1 MKYIPQ
7 LIFIAIIGCISSKS
21 SKTSYHIGELPTIYK
36 VYKIDSINN
45 YYLVY
50 ARKGDSLYKIV
61 SKKMSFENCNR
72 IRINNNYE
80 FRLHSSIYG
89 SKMAEKTISPQYTL
103 LVTCF
108 SFDDTTNICLERDS
122 INDLHH
128 AENIKGLCFI
138 K

>member
-7 LIFIAIIGCISSKS
+7 LIFITLIGFISSKS
-21 SKTSYHIGELPTIYK
+21 SRANYPIGELPTSYK

-45 YYLVY
+45 WYLIY

-61 SKKMSFENCNR
+61 SKKMSIENCNR
-72 IRINNNYE
+72 IRIHKSYE
-80 FRLHSSIYG
+80 FRCHSCIYG
-89 SKMAEKTISPQYTL
+89 DKIAEKTILPQYTL

-108 SFDDTTNICLERDS
+108 SFDDSTNICLERDS
-122 INDLHH
+122 INDLHY
-128 AENIKGLCFI
+128 ADNIKGLCFI